1 MSGTSGTP
9 MHELVGRARE
19 ESAFGQFA
27 QAARRGKGAIVLVA
41 GDAGVGKTAFVD
53 AMLSRAKLLEAR
65 AAAAPASTSSLGPIS
80 TLLRMLRRDE
90 PDAFANVVDRFP
102 ALGSLLSAGGECGE
116 ATNRAALF
124 DAVGDVFLA
133 IAQLR
138 PLALV
143 LDDLQWADHA
153 TLELLPALAART
165 RNAALL
171 VVAIYRG
178 DAVSHGHPV
187 RIMREALRR
196 ARLLNEIP
204 LRSLD
209 RHETSMLIGLLLGR
223 EPQPALAS
231 TIWEQ
236 SGGVPL
242 FVEALVDTFQSRDCI
257 NADGSATVNLP
268 LPETVRDAI
277 LARLEGLPLPAR
289 RAAESAAVAAVGGPE
304 FPLEFLARLNEG
316 VDGIEDLLASGLIL
330 ERRPGHAAFRTALE
344 CDAVYAAIPWTRR
357 RSLHRRCAES
367 FDALGQGAGQPAA
380 HWEAAG
386 ETEHARKALLDAA
399 SRSRHLHAHR
409 DTVGLLR
416 RALDL
421 WPPGHEE
428 ADRLCVLDRL
438 GDAAQLSGLFVD
450 AQRAWREVADS
461 AAGTPVA
468 PAGARALRKIANLHE
483 MSCDWARALDA
494 RQDAMAA
501 FAADGEFAEAATE
514 GVNTAIRLRMSAQHG
529 AALDVLARAAKDAAL
544 AGREDLKVRIAA
556 LKGNLEAR
564 LGRVTEGIAAIR
576 EARDAALALDQ
587 PALVGEIYQ
596 RLADAIE
603 RSSDYRSSAA
613 VNREGVAFCEQHT
626 LPGGILACL
635 ACMGWVL
642 VRAGD
647 WEQALQAARR
657 MLASPTCPPPARS
670 AALGFIGLVHVLRG
684 ELRKGEPMLVESLA
698 LARQL
703 DHALAEIT
711 ARWGLAL
718 HGLAAGNATAAGERC
733 GAILA
738 RYRQIDER
746 HAAIPIVRWSA
757 SCFAQ
762 LRNHDSLR
770 ACGDILGEAAA
781 RFGSPEALSALAH
794 ALGEIA
800 LLEGDAA
807 RAAGQFENA
816 IALIGEWTLPRERV
830 ESQLRAAAACVAAG
844 QCESAVRFARD
855 AARGA
860 ERLGARPLE
869 HAAIKQL
876 RDLGEA
882 VGGALGARGAQRAN
896 NSGLTVRQVQ
906 ILREI
911 SRGLTDKEVARSLR
925 LSPRTVETH
934 VAHALAALDCRTR
947 AEAVRKATEL
957 GAFSAQ
963 GRRAPATRDL

>member
-1 MSGTSGTP
+1 
-9 MHELVGRARE
+9 MHDLVGRARE
-19 ESAFGQFA
+19 EAALLRFA
-27 QAARRGKGAIVLVA
+27 QAATAGEGAIVLVA
-41 GDAGVGKTAFVD
+41 ADAGVGKTAFVE
-53 AMLSRAKLLEAR
+53 AALSRANLLEVR
-65 AAAAPASTSSLGPIS
+65 AASAPAGTPALGPIS
-80 TLLRMLRRDE
+80 ALLRTLRHDV
-90 PDAFANVVDRFP
+90 PDAFASAADRVP
-102 ALGSLLSAGGECGE
+102 ALAGLLSAADEGE
-116 ATNRAALF
+116 AVTNRAALY
-124 DAVGDVFLA
+124 DAIGDAFAA
-133 IAQLR
+133 IAQVR
-138 PLALV
+138 ALALV

-171 VVAIYRG
+171 VVAIYRS
-178 DAVSHGHPV
+178 DAVPHGHPV
-187 RIMREALRR
+187 RTMREALRR
-196 ARLLNEIP
+196 GRLLNEIP
-204 LRSLD
+204 LTPLD
-209 RHETSMLIGLLLGR
+209 RHATARLIGRLLGR

-231 TIWEQ
+231 AVWER

-242 FVEALVDTFQSRDCI
+242 FVEALVTTMQSRD
-257 NADGSATVNLP
+257 AFSPDGSATVSLP

-277 LARLEGLPLPAR
+277 LARLDALPLPALR
-289 RAAESAAVAAVGGPE
+289 VAESAAVAAAGGPE
-304 FPLEFLARLNEG
+304 FPLELLAQLNG
-316 VDGIEDLLASGLIL
+316 GTDGIEDLLASGLIV
-330 ERRPGHAAFRTALE
+330 ERRPGLGAFRTPLE

-386 ETEHARKALLDAA
+386 ETERARKALLAAA
-399 SRSRHLHAHR
+399 SRSRRLHAHR

-421 WPPGHEE
+421 WPSGHEE
-428 ADRLCVLDRL
+428 PDRLGVLDRL
-438 GDAAQLSGLFVD
+438 GDAAQLSGRFAD

-461 AAGTPVA
+461 AAGTPAA

-501 FAADGEFAEAATE
+501 FASGGEHAEAATE

-684 ELRKGEPMLVESLA
+684 ELRKGEPLLVESLA

-718 HGLAAGNATAAGERC
+718 RDLAAGNAAAAGERC

-762 LRNHDSLR
+762 LRDHDGLR
-770 ACGDILGEAAA
+770 ACGDVLGEAAA

-807 RAAGQFENA
+807 RAASQLENA
-816 IALIGEWTLPRERV
+816 IALIGEWDLPRERV

-844 QCESAVRFARD
+844 QRESAVRFARD

-869 HAAIKQL
+869 QAAIKQL

-882 VGGALGARGAQRAN
+882 VGGALGARGAQRAK
-896 NSGLTVRQVQ
+896 NSGLTVRQFQ

-911 SRGLTDKEVARSLR
+911 SRGLTDKEVARNLR

-957 GAFSAQ
+957 GAFSTQ

>member
-1 MSGTSGTP
+1 MSGDSGTP
-9 MHELVGRARE
+9 MHDLVGRARE
-19 ESAFGQFA
+19 EAALQQFA
-27 QAARRGKGAIVLVA
+27 QAAAAGEGAIVLVS

-53 AMLSRAKLLEAR
+53 AVLSRANLLAVH
-65 AAAAPASTSSLGPIS
+65 AAAAPANTPSLGPIS
-80 TLLRMLRRDE
+80 ALLRNLRRDV
-90 PDAFANVVDRFP
+90 PDATAGVVDRVP
-102 ALGSLLSAGGECGE
+102 ALGGLLSAADECE
-116 ATNRAALF
+116 AVTNRAALF
-124 DAVGDVFLA
+124 DVVGDAFVA
-133 IAQLR
+133 IARVR

-153 TLELLPALAART
+153 TLELLPALATRT

-171 VVAIYRG
+171 VVAIYRS
-178 DAVSHGHPV
+178 DAVPHGHPV
-187 RIMREALRR
+187 RTMREALRR
-196 ARLLNEIP
+196 ACLLNDIP
-204 LRSLD
+204 LVPLD
-209 RHETSMLIGLLLGR
+209 RHETLTLIGRLLGR

-242 FVEALVDTFQSRDCI
+242 FVEALVTTFQSRDCF
-257 NADGSATVNLP
+257 NPDGSVTVNLP

-277 LARLEGLPLPAR
+277 LARLDVLPLPAR
-289 RAAESAAVAAVGGPE
+289 RVAESAAVAAVGGPE
-304 FPLEFLARLNEG
+304 FPLELLAQLNDG
-316 VDGIEDLLASGLIL
+316 IDGIEEFLASGLIL
-330 ERRPGHAAFRTALE
+330 ERRPGLAAFRTPLE

-357 RSLHRRCAES
+357 RLLHRRAAGL
-367 FDALGQGAGQPAA
+367 FDALGQGGGQPAA

-386 ETEHARKALLDAA
+386 ETERARRALLDAA
-399 SRSRHLHAHR
+399 SRSRRLHAHR

-428 ADRLCVLDRL
+428 PDRLRVLDQL
-438 GDAAQLSGLFVD
+438 GDAAQLSGRFAD

-461 AAGTPVA
+461 AAGTPA
-468 PAGARALRKIANLHE
+468 ALAGAHALRKIANLHE

-494 RQDAMAA
+494 RQDTMAA
-501 FAADGEFAEAATE
+501 FAASGERAEAAAE
-514 GVNTAIRLRMSAQHG
+514 GVNTAIRLRMSAQHA
-529 AALDVLARAAKDAAL
+529 AALDVLARAATEAEL

-564 LGRVTEGIAAIR
+564 IGRVTEGIAAIR
-576 EARDAALALDQ
+576 EARDAALALNQ

-596 RLADAIE
+596 RLADALE
-603 RSSDYRSSAA
+603 RSSDYRSSVA
-613 VNREGVAFCEQHT
+613 VNREGIAFCEQHT

-642 VRAGD
+642 VRSGD

-657 MLASPTCPPPARS
+657 MLESPACAPPARS

-684 ELRKGEPMLVESLA
+684 ELRKGEPLLVEA
-698 LARQL
+698 ATLARQL
-703 DHALAEIT
+703 DHALAEMT

-718 HGLAAGNATAAGERC
+718 HALAAGNAAAAVERC
-733 GAILA
+733 GTILA

-762 LRNHDSLR
+762 LRDHEGLR
-770 ACGDILGEAAA
+770 ACGDLLGEAAA

-807 RAAGQFENA
+807 RAADQLENA
-816 IALIGEWTLPRERV
+816 IVLIREWNLPRERV

-844 QCESAVRFARD
+844 RREPAVRFARD

-869 HAAIKQL
+869 QAAIKQL

-882 VGGALGARGAQRAN
+882 VGGALGVRGAQRAK
-896 NSGLTVRQVQ
+896 SGGLTARQVQ
-906 ILREI
+906 ILWEI

-957 GAFSAQ
+957 GAFSTQ
-963 GRRAPATRDL
+963 GRRSPTTRDI

>member
-1 MSGTSGTP
+1 MSGNSGTP
-9 MHELVGRARE
+9 MHDLVGRARE
-19 ESAFGQFA
+19 EAALQLFA
-27 QAARRGKGAIVLVA
+27 QAATAGEGAIVLVS

-53 AMLSRAKLLEAR
+53 AVLSRASLLEVR
-65 AAAAPASTSSLGPIS
+65 AAAALANTPSLGPIS
-80 TLLRMLRRDE
+80 TLLRTLRRDVPHMSAVAAE
-90 PDAFANVVDRFP
+90 RVP
-102 ALGSLLSAGGECGE
+102 ALGGLLSATDECE
-116 ATNRAALF
+116 AVTNRAALF
-124 DAVGDVFLA
+124 DAVGDAFVALA
-133 IAQLR
+133 RVRAI
-138 PLALV
+138 ALV

-153 TLELLPALAART
+153 TLELLPALATRT

-171 VVAIYRG
+171 VVAIYRS
-178 DAVSHGHPV
+178 DAVPQGHPV
-187 RIMREALRR
+187 RTMREALRR

-204 LRSLD
+204 LAPLD
-209 RHETSMLIGLLLGR
+209 RQETSRLIGRMLGH

-242 FVEALVDTFQSRDCI
+242 FVEALVTTFRSRG
-257 NADGSATVNLP
+257 NLNPDGSATVSLP
-268 LPETVRDAI
+268 LPETVRDAV
-277 LARLEGLPLPAR
+277 LARFAVLSPPAQ

-304 FPLEFLARLNEG
+304 FPLELLAQLNERA
-316 VDGIEDLLASGLIL
+316 DGIEDLLASGLVV
-330 ERRPGHAAFRTALE
+330 ERRPGLAAFRTPLE

-357 RSLHRRCAES
+357 RLLHRRAAES
-367 FDALGQGAGQPAA
+367 FDALRQETGQPAA

-386 ETEHARKALLDAA
+386 ETERARKALLEAA
-399 SRSRHLHAHR
+399 SRSRRLHAHR

-421 WPPGHEE
+421 WPANHDEP
-428 ADRLCVLDRL
+428 DRLRVLDEL
-438 GDAAQLSGLFVD
+438 GDAAQFSGLFAD
-450 AQRAWREVADS
+450 AQRAWREVAES
-461 AAGTPVA
+461 AAGTPA
-468 PAGARALRKIANLHE
+468 ALAGARALRKIANLHE
-483 MSCDWARALDA
+483 MNCDWARALDA

-501 FAADGEFAEAATE
+501 FAAGGERAEAAIE
-514 GVNTAIRLRMSAQHG
+514 GVNTAIRLRMSSQHG
-529 AALDVLARAAKDAAL
+529 TALDVLARAATDAAL

-576 EARDAALALDQ
+576 EARDAALALNQ

-642 VRAGD
+642 VRSGD
-647 WEQALQAARR
+647 WDQASQAARR
-657 MLASPTCPPPARS
+657 MLESPACVAPARS
-670 AALGFIGLVHVLRG
+670 AALGFIGLVHVFRG
-684 ELRKGEPMLVESLA
+684 ELRKGEPMLVESLTI
-698 LARQL
+698 ARRI
-703 DHALAEIT
+703 DHVLAEIT

-718 HGLAAGNATAAGERC
+718 HDVAAGNAAAAGERC

-746 HAAIPIVRWSA
+746 HAAIPVLRWST
-757 SCFAQ
+757 SCLAQ
-762 LRNHDSLR
+762 LRDHEGLR
-770 ACGDILGEAAA
+770 ACSDFLGEAAA

-800 LLEGDAA
+800 LLEGDSA
-807 RAAGQFENA
+807 RAASQLENA
-816 IALIGEWTLPRERV
+816 VALIEDWELPRERV
-830 ESQLRAAAACVAAG
+830 ESQLRAAAAYAAAG
-844 QCESAVRFARD
+844 RREPAVRFARD

-869 HAAIKQL
+869 QAAIKQL

-882 VGGALGARGAQRAN
+882 AGGALGVRGAQRAR
-896 NSGLTVRQVQ
+896 SGGLTARQVQ
-906 ILREI
+906 ILWEI
-911 SRGLTDKEVARSLR
+911 STGLTDKEVARSLR

-957 GAFSAQ
+957 GAFSTQ
-963 GRRAPATRDL
+963 GRQPSTTGDL

>member
-1 MSGTSGTP
+1 
-9 MHELVGRARE
+9 MHELVGLARE
-19 ESAFGQFA
+19 E
-27 QAARRGKGAIVLVA
+27 AALQQLARAAATGEGAIVLISA
-41 GDAGVGKTAFVD
+41 DTGVGKTAFVD
-53 AMLSRAKLLEAR
+53 AVLSRASLLEAR
-65 AAAAPASTSSLGPIS
+65 AAAAPANTPALGPIGAALR
-80 TLLRMLRRDE
+80 TLCRDV
-90 PDAFANVVDRFP
+90 PDASASLADRAP
-102 ALGSLLSAGGECGE
+102 ALGGLLSAAGESE
-116 ATNRAALF
+116 TVANRAALF
-124 DAVGDVFLA
+124 DAIGDAFTA
-133 IAQLR
+133 IAR
-138 PLALV
+138 VRALALI

-153 TLELLPALAART
+153 TLELLPALAARA
-165 RNAALL
+165 RSAALL
-171 VVAIYRG
+171 VVAIYRS
-178 DAVSHGHPV
+178 DAVPPGHPV
-187 RIMREALRR
+187 RAMREALRR
-196 ARLLNEIP
+196 ARVLNEIP
-204 LRSLD
+204 LAPLD
-209 RHETSMLIGLLLGR
+209 RHETSRLIGRLLGR
-223 EPQPALAS
+223 EPQPALAD

-242 FVEALVDTFQSRDCI
+242 FVEALVTTFQSRGKL
-257 NADGSATVNLP
+257 NPDGSATVNLP
-268 LPETVRDAI
+268 LPETVRDAV
-277 LARLEGLPLPAR
+277 LARLAVLSPPAQ
-289 RAAESAAVAAVGGPE
+289 RAAESAAVAAAGGPE
-304 FPLEFLARLNEG
+304 FPLELLARLNERT
-316 VDGIEDLLASGLIL
+316 DGIEDLLASGLIL
-330 ERRPGHAAFRTALE
+330 ERRPGLAAFRTPLE

-357 RSLHRRCAES
+357 RLLHRRAAEL
-367 FDALGQGAGQPAA
+367 FDARGQGVGQPAA

-386 ETEHARKALLDAA
+386 DTERARKALLDAA
-399 SRSRHLHAHR
+399 SHSRRLHAHR

-421 WPPGHEE
+421 WSPGHEE
-428 ADRLCVLDRL
+428 PDRLRVLDQL
-438 GDAAQLSGLFVD
+438 GDAAQLSGRFAD

-461 AAGTPVA
+461 SAGTPA
-468 PAGARALRKIANLHE
+468 ALAGARVLRKIANLHE
-483 MSCDWARALDA
+483 MSSDWARALDA
-494 RQDAMAA
+494 RQDAMAG
-501 FAADGEFAEAATE
+501 FAAGGDPAEAAIE
-514 GVNTAIRLRMSAQHG
+514 GVNTAIRLRMSAQHA
-529 AALDVLARAAKDAAL
+529 AALDVLARASADAAA

-556 LKGNLEAR
+556 LRGNLEAR
-564 LGRVTEGIAAIR
+564 LGRVAEGIATIR
-576 EARDAALALDQ
+576 EARDAALALNQ

-613 VNREGVAFCEQHT
+613 VNREGVAFCEEHT

-642 VRAGD
+642 VRSGD

-657 MLASPTCPPPARS
+657 MLESPACAPLARS

-684 ELRKGEPMLVESLA
+684 ELRKGEPMLVESLTI
-698 LARQL
+698 ARQL

-711 ARWGLAL
+711 ARWGLAVHDL
-718 HGLAAGNATAAGERC
+718 VAGDAAAAGERC

-762 LRNHDSLR
+762 LRDHAALR
-770 ACGDILGEAAA
+770 ACGDALGEAAA

-807 RAAGQFENA
+807 RAASQLESA
-816 IALIGEWTLPRERV
+816 VALIADWDLPRERV

-844 QCESAVRFARD
+844 RRESAVRFARD
-855 AARGA
+855 AVRGA

-869 HAAIKQL
+869 QAAIKQL

-882 VGGALGARGAQRAN
+882 VGGALGVRGAQRAKN
-896 NSGLTVRQVQ
+896 GGLTARQVQ

-911 SRGLTDKEVARSLR
+911 SKGLTDKEVARSLR

-957 GAFSAQ
+957 GAFSTE
-963 GRRAPATRDL
+963 R